1 MGSRDTPNRLKLATL
16 WRHVWHKLCTPAGSL
31 NDDCPSPAS
40 ILSISC
46 CRLGHGALHF
56 HCRGSMAWRRRAA
69 WRRWVAWWRLAW
81 RGLRGGGWHGGGGWG
96 WRGGGWGWWPGL
108 ALGLAIPPLIYAPP
122 PAYYYPPPAYYPGPA
137 YYPPPPAYSAPPY
150 RYGYAPGYPSYGG
163 SASYNGG
170 YPGYGMSMTMSPNNC
185 GTPDEPRACTR

>member
-16 WRHVWHKLCTPAGSL
+16 WRHVWRKLCTPAGSL

-56 HCRGSMAWRRRAA
+56 HCRGSMAWRRCAA

-81 RGLRGGGWHGGGGWG
+81 RGLAW
-96 WRGGGWGWWPGL
+96 WRLAWRWW
-108 ALGLAIPPLIYAPP
+108 LGLAWWRLGLVAWVGLGLSHTT
-122 PAYYYPPPAYYPGPA
+122 ADLCASTSLLL
-137 YYPPPPAYSAPPY
+137 SAASLLPWP
-150 RYGYAPGYPSYGG
+150 RIL
-163 SASYNGG
+163 SATACLLCSAV
-170 YPGYGMSMTMSPNNC
+170 SLRIR
-185 GTPDEPRACTR
+185 PRLPQLWRFSVLQRWVSRVWHVDDDVPQQLRHT

>member
-81 RGLRGGGWHGGGGWG
+81 RGLA
-96 WRGGGWGWWPGL
+96 WRRLAWRWW
-108 ALGLAIPPLIYAPP
+108 LGLAWWWLGLVAWVGLGLSHTTADLCASTSLLL
-122 PAYYYPPPAYYPGPA
+122 PAASLLPWPRIL
-137 YYPPPPAYSAPPY
+137 SAT
-150 RYGYAPGYPSYGG
+150 ACLLC
-163 SASYNGG
+163 SAISLRIR
-170 YPGYGMSMTMSPNNC
+170 
-185 GTPDEPRACTR
+185 PRLPQLWRFSVLQRWVSRVWHVDVDDVVPQQLRHT